1 MIEQRRDA
9 DVMNS
14 CDHRWPAYEAAGW
27 ADRKLAK
34 REAQLC
40 ASTRTKCGASRRN
53 FGTTE
58 PFNRSAYAYSFYG
71 ESLMKTYIAFLAAAL
86 VSTAAFA
93 QQEPQNPPAST
104 NAATT
109 PPPASVSPGLS
120 EIFDKLDT
128 NHDGKL
134 SQEEAQAAPTVATNF
149 AAADRDHDGTVSKEE
164 FLSAFKAGPQ

>member
-1 MIEQRRDA
+1 MDSKR
-9 DVMNS
+9 
-14 CDHRWPAYEAAGW
+14 RWPAHEAAGW
-27 ADRKLAK
+27 PDRELAK
-34 REAQLC
+34 RQAQLC
-40 ASTRTKCGASRRN
+40 TMDAHENAAHLG
-53 FGTTE
+53 GTSVRPSPLIVVLT
-58 PFNRSAYAYSFYG
+58 YSFYG

-93 QQEPQNPPAST
+93 QQEPKDPPAST

-149 AAADRDHDGTVSKEE
+149 AAADRDHDGAVSKEE